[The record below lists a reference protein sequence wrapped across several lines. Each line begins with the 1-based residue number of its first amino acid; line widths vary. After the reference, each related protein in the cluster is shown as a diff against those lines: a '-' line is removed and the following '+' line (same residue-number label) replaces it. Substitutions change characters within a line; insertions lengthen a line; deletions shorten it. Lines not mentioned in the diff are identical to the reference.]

1 MSKSEEFYEKLYS
14 QLKSTNTWP
23 NFYLFKFIIKSE
35 SNNLETI
42 KVIFKNL
49 DSEINTK
56 SSKNNKYC
64 SISIKAFMKS
74 PIDIINIYKDVG
86 VKIPDVISL

>member
-1 MSKSEEFYEKLYS
+1 MSKSEEFYEKLNN
-14 QLKSTNTWP
+14 QLESTNTWP
-23 NFYLFKFIIKSE
+23 NFYLFKFIIKSNT
-35 SNNLETI
+35 NNLELIKTI
-42 KVIFKNL
+42 FQNIDL
-49 DSEINTK
+49 EINTK

>member
-1 MSKSEEFYEKLYS
+1 MSKSEEFYEKLNN
-14 QLKSTNTWP
+14 QLESTNTWP

-56 SSKNNKYC
+56 SSKNNKYS

>member
-1 MSKSEEFYEKLYS
+1 MSKSEEFYEKLYG

-23 NFYLFKFIIKSE
+23 NFYLFKFIIE
-35 SNNLETI
+35 SNTNNLELIKTI
-42 KVIFKNL
+42 FQNL
-49 DSEINTK
+49 DLEINTK

-64 SISIKAFMKS
+64 SVSIKAYMKS
-74 PIDIINIYKDVG
+74 PKDIINIYKEVG

>member
-23 NFYLFKFIIKSE
+23 NFYLFKFIIKSNT
-35 SNNLETI
+35 NNLELI
-42 KVIFKNL
+42 KIIFQNIDL
-49 DSEINTK
+49 EINTK

-64 SISIKAFMKS
+64 SVSIKAYMKS
-74 PIDIINIYKDVG
+74 PKDIINLYKEVG